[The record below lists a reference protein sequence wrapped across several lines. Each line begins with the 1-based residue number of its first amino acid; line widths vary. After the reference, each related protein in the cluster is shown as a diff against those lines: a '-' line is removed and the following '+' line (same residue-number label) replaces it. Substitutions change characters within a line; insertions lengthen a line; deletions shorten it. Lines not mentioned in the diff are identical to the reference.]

1 MAEQGCMAGAIR
13 EILNARSL
21 KRIEN
26 REQTYRHAGVLIPL
40 MVEGEACTVLFTER
54 THRVEHHKGQIS
66 FPGGRVDESDPS
78 FEATAI
84 REAHEEIGL
93 APEDVEVL
101 GRLDDALTVASSF
114 VIHPFVAR
122 VRLKPDFVVNPSEV
136 ERIIRVP
143 LGFFLSASADER
155 RRWVEYEGVRYKTAA
170 YQYGNDL
177 IWGATASIMENFVE
191 IIGPTAALILGK

>member
-1 MAEQGCMAGAIR
+1 MTGAIR

-21 KRIEN
+21 TRIEN
-26 REQTYRHAGVLIPL
+26 REQTHRHAGVLIPL
-40 MVEGEACTVLFTER
+40 MVEGGACTVLFTER

-122 VRLKPDFVVNPSEV
+122 VRLKTDFVVNPSEV

-143 LGFFLSASADER
+143 LGFFSASADER
-155 RRWVEYEGVRYKTAA
+155 PRWVEYEGVRYKTTA

-177 IWGATASIMENFVE
+177 IWGATASIMENFME
-191 IIGPTAALILGK
+191 IIGSNLALHL